1 VRKLEKKRCLIT
13 GGGKGIG
20 RAIARAFAEEG
31 ADVAIVDRNRNAIE
45 AVVADVAALG
55 VKAFGVEADVSDVA
69 STQDAVDRAKSALSG
84 IDVLV
89 NNAGIMS
96 YSLLETMPIE
106 MWDEM
111 MAVNLRSVF
120 LCSRLVIPGMK
131 ANRWGRIINLGS
143 QLAQKGAPQLVHYGA
158 SKAAVIGFT
167 RSLARELIEFGI
179 TVNAICPGRS
189 TPSSREQIHPNGR
202 LSSSGRFRSAATE
215 KFTKSHRRRC
225 FSPPTVA
232 PSTWAPRCTR
242 TEAIS
247 WLDARVR
254 HRECSQDR
262 R

>member
-1 VRKLEKKRCLIT
+1 MRKLVKKRCLIT

-20 RAIARAFAEEG
+20 RAIALAFAEEG
-31 ADVAIVDRNRNAIE
+31 GDVAIIDRNRNAIE
-45 AVVADVAALG
+45 ATVSDVGALG

-69 STQDAVDRAKSALSG
+69 STQDAVDRAKSALGG

-96 YSLLETMPIE
+96 YSPLETMPIE

-179 TVNAICPGRS
+179 TVNAICPGPID
-189 TPSSREQIHPNGR
+189 TDLSRTNPPEWKAELIR
-202 LSSSGRFRSAATE
+202 RFRSAATE
-215 KFTKSHRRRC
+215 KWTKSHRRRC
-225 FSPPTVA
+225 FLPPTVA
-232 PSTWAPRCTR
+232 PSTWAPHCTR
-242 TEAIS
+242 TEVIS
-247 WLDARVR
+247 WPDARVR
-254 HRECSQDR
+254 RRERSQNGR
-262 R
+262 

>member
-20 RAIARAFAEEG
+20 RAIALAFAEEG
-31 ADVAIVDRNRNAIE
+31 ADVAIIDRNSNAIE
-45 AVVADVAALG
+45 ATVSDVGALG

-69 STQDAVDRAKSALSG
+69 STQDAVDRAKSALGG

-96 YSLLETMPIE
+96 YSPLETMPIE

-179 TVNAICPGRS
+179 TVNAICPGPID
-189 TPSSREQIHPNGR
+189 TDLSRTNPPEWKAELIRQIPIGRYGEVDEIAPTAVLLASDGGSFYVGAALHPNGGD
-202 LSSSGRFRSAATE
+202 LMA
-215 KFTKSHRRRC
+215 
-225 FSPPTVA
+225 
-232 PSTWAPRCTR
+232 
-242 TEAIS
+242 
-247 WLDARVR
+247 
-254 HRECSQDR
+254 
-262 R
+262 